1 MGVGGELV
9 GVVAELEFDGA
20 EEFVIGLIDEF
31 LGHAACGLF
40 EEGQQLGGQ
49 GPDAT
54 FTIFAER
61 GRRRWLRL

>member
-31 LGHAACGLF
+31 LGQAAGGLF
-40 EEGQQLGGQ
+40 EQGLELSGEGLHAG
-49 GPDAT
+49 
-54 FTIFAER
+54 FTLFGER
-61 GRRRWLRL
+61 GRS